1 VCLLVLALAS
11 CGGAETQ
18 DRSVPPLFALDTVLT
33 IDDERLWSVQ
43 TVRFLPDR
51 YLVVNGGSRELFL
64 FDQAGVLESRFGRQ
78 GQGPGEFGYIAD
90 AAVTGDSIYV
100 LDSLLRR
107 LSMFVD
113 GEVHDEWSLREV
125 SGAATRIAV
134 LAGGRPVLAVVR
146 RGADGVPPGPNYHR
160 DSIQF
165 VELAGTGPQ
174 RTWRESFAVQGT
186 ERMTRFI
193 GEASY
198 GMLPQYR
205 TDLSFDLTPAGVI
218 GTERRSGWVGIWNWN
233 GDSIALR
240 RHSIDTTHVPD
251 AELES
256 LEADVERRARR
267 LEQIGG
273 EADLFRTSA
282 RAAIDRWGGKIPR
295 PVFENLK
302 SDGRTIAVQK
312 YEPGESHGSEWLVL
326 DRHGELQGR
335 WILPGNVRLMTID
348 GPWLAAVARDSL
360 DTESILI
367 MALKQTD
374 STVTNR

>member
-1 VCLLVLALAS
+1 
-11 CGGAETQ
+11 
-18 DRSVPPLFALDTVLT
+18 
-33 IDDERLWSVQ
+33 
-43 TVRFLPDR
+43 
-51 YLVVNGGSRELFL
+51 
-64 FDQAGVLESRFGRQ
+64 
-78 GQGPGEFGYIAD
+78 
-90 AAVTGDSIYV
+90 
-100 LDSLLRR
+100 
-107 LSMFVD
+107 
-113 GEVHDEWSLREV
+113 
-125 SGAATRIAV
+125 
-134 LAGGRPVLAVVR
+134 
-146 RGADGVPPGPNYHR
+146 
-160 DSIQF
+160 
-165 VELAGTGPQ
+165 
-174 RTWRESFAVQGT
+174 
-186 ERMTRFI
+186 
-193 GEASY
+193 
-198 GMLPQYR
+198 
-205 TDLSFDLTPAGVI
+205 
-218 GTERRSGWVGIWNWN
+218 
-233 GDSIALR
+233 
-240 RHSIDTTHVPD
+240 VPD

-312 YEPGESHGSEWLVL
+312 YEPGESHPTEWLVL